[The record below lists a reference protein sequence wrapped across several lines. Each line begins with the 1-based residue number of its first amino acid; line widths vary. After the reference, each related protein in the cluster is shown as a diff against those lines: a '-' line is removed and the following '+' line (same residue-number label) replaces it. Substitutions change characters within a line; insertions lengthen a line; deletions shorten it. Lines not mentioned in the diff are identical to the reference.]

1 MEGIKT
7 SLIRVLLNGILK
19 KCPNCS
25 KGKIFS
31 RYLSINKYCS
41 HCNEHLSIYRTDDFG
56 PWLSIV
62 LAGHIV
68 VPLVLSAEQTFA
80 PPLWLQ
86 AIIWIPF
93 SLFVVACGLLNRN
106 TQACHGSDHGS
117 YPVCLQEEISL
128 LSRNS

>member
-1 MEGIKT
+1 MVGNKT

-31 RYLSINKYCS
+31 GYLNINKYCS

-80 PPLWLQ
+80 PTFMASGYYMDTFFIVCCFISASYIKKYMPCNYV
-86 AIIWIPF
+86 AIK
-93 SLFVVACGLLNRN
+93 N
-106 TQACHGSDHGS
+106 
-117 YPVCLQEEISL
+117 EE
-128 LSRNS
+128 SRNR